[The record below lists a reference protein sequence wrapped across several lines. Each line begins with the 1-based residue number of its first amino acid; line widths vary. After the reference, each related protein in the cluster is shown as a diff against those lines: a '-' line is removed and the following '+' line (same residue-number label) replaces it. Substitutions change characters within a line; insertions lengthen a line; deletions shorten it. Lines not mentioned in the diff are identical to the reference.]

1 MKPISQTNKK
11 VESIFWWVV
20 VILILWYTFVYRK
33 YANNYSTE
41 KIKYPPTDVGSIQLL
56 SRLENAYTPKKL
68 SIEQLR
74 CYPGLSS
81 LSDEEALEKIDGLY
95 KLSILTYKIH
105 SYGA

>member
-1 MKPISQTNKK
+1 MKSLDQLNSKSN
-11 VESIFWWVV
+11 SIFWWVV
-20 VILILWYTFVYRK
+20 LILILWYTFVYRK
-33 YANNYSTE
+33 STSNYSTE
-41 KIKYPPTDVGSIQLL
+41 KIKYPPTDLGSIQLL
-56 SRLENAYTPKKL
+56 SKLENVYTPKKL